1 MISGLDFVD
10 AAAQLGFDFYTSV
23 PCSYL
28 TPLLNGVLSNTK
40 VDHVM
45 ASSEGEAVGIAA
57 GAFLGGRL
65 PVVMMQ
71 NSGLGNAVN
80 PLTSLNH
87 IFKIPSLLICSWRGS
102 PGVPDEPQH
111 RLMGEIT
118 HRLLDT
124 VQIPHGPFPSQPELI
139 GPTLQTAR
147 EIIERTH
154 LPYALVVEPGVLE
167 QEDLKASERM
177 CPSVATVR
185 KLGDPSAPP
194 PSREQ
199 VLRTVAGAA
208 PAHSGLIATTGKTGR
223 ELFCIGDS
231 ERHLYLVGSMGC
243 ASAVG
248 LGAALA
254 ADRPIIVLDGDGA
267 ALMKLGNF
275 STVGRYRPASMVH
288 IVIDNGVH
296 DSTGGQPT
304 NSGNVDFSQIAAACG
319 YNAVY
324 SCNGIDAVA
333 EALRDAL
340 QSVGPHFI
348 HVRVRPGSMRDLP
361 RPTVSPAEVGRRFA
375 LHLQAPAEENQLRRH
390 PMHGSLER
398 VGS

>member
-1 MISGLDFVD
+1 MIRGLDFVG
-10 AAAQLGFDFYTSV
+10 AATRQGFNFYVSV

-28 TPLLNGVLSNTK
+28 TPLLNGVLSDAK

-45 ASSEGEAVGIAA
+45 AASEGEAVGIAA

-124 VQIPHGPFPSQPELI
+124 LQIPHGPFPWRPELI
-139 GPTLQTAR
+139 GPALQTAS
-147 EIIERTH
+147 EVIGRTQ
-154 LPYALVVEPGVLE
+154 LPYALVVDPNVLE
-167 QEDLKASERM
+167 QVELKA
-177 CPSVATVR
+177 AGLVR
-185 KLGDPSAPP
+185 PPAAAMRRLGDIASPL
-194 PSREQ
+194 PSREE
-199 VLRTVAGAA
+199 VLRIAVATA
-208 PAHSGLIATTGKTGR
+208 PAHAGLIATTGKTGR
-223 ELFCIGDS
+223 ELFCIEDS

-248 LGAALA
+248 LGAALTSE
-254 ADRPIIVLDGDGA
+254 RPIVVLDGDGA
-267 ALMKLGNF
+267 ALMKLGNL
-275 STVGRYRPASMVH
+275 STIGRYRPASMVH
-288 IVIDNGVH
+288 LVIDNGVH

-304 NSGNVDFSQIAAACG
+304 NSGNIDFSQIAAACG
-319 YNAVY
+319 YQTVC

-333 EALRDAL
+333 DALRDAL
-340 QSVGPHFI
+340 RSVGPHFL
-348 HVRVRPGSMRDLP
+348 HVRVRPGSMHNLP
-361 RPTVSPAEVGRRFA
+361 RPTVSPEAVGRRFA
-375 LHLQAPAEENQLRRH
+375 RHLRELARAPAQEQPLLDCQVRT
-390 PMHGSLER
+390 
-398 VGS
+398 

>member
-1 MISGLDFVD
+1 MISGMDFVD
-10 AAAQLGFDFYTSV
+10 SATRLGFNFYVSV

-28 TPLLNGVLSNTK
+28 TPLLNGVLSDAK

-57 GAFLGGRL
+57 GAYLGGRL

-124 VQIPHGPFPSQPELI
+124 LQIPHGPFPWKPELI
-139 GPTLQTAR
+139 GPALQTAR
-147 EIIERTH
+147 EVIDRTQ
-154 LPYALVVEPGVLE
+154 LPYALVVDPNVLE
-167 QEDLKASERM
+167 TEELKAVGLVRP
-177 CPSVATVR
+177 PSATLR
-185 KLGDPSAPP
+185 RLGDPAMAL
-194 PSREQ
+194 PSRED
-199 VLRTVAGAA
+199 VLRTVVATA
-208 PAHSGLIATTGKTGR
+208 PPQAGLIATTGKTGR
-223 ELFCIGDS
+223 ELFCIEDS
-231 ERHLYLVGSMGC
+231 HRHLYLVGSMGC

-248 LGAALA
+248 LGTALA
-254 ADRPIIVLDGDGA
+254 TDRPIIVLDGDGA
-267 ALMKLGNF
+267 ALMKLGNL
-275 STVGRYRPASMVH
+275 STIGRYRPSSMVH
-288 IVIDNGVH
+288 LVIDNGVH

-304 NSGNVDFSQIAAACG
+304 NSGNIDFSQIASACG
-319 YNAVY
+319 YQVIY

-333 EALRDAL
+333 EALRSAL
-340 QSVGPHFI
+340 DSVGPHFI
-348 HVRVRPGSMRDLP
+348 HVRVRPGSMHNLP
-361 RPTVSPAEVGRRFA
+361 RPTVSPEEVGRRFSR
-375 LHLQAPAEENQLRRH
+375 HLLSEAEAKAQAVP
-390 PMHGSLER
+390 ER
-398 VGS
+398 ADQVGA